1 LDDLQPMLPYVLAFA
16 AASFIYIAV
25 ADLIPTLHKRVS
37 PSAAIEQIVLILA
50 GIGLI
55 GWLHSF
61 IH

>member
-1 LDDLQPMLPYVLAFA
+1 
-16 AASFIYIAV
+16 V
-25 ADLIPTLHKRVS
+25 ADLIPTLHKRINL
-37 PSAAIEQIVLILA
+37 AAGVEQILLMLF